1 MSAGG
6 GGGSMRQKGG
16 YEGGQDESVSG
27 GGGCSH
33 RTRQL
38 LLDDRTHGDSGPS
51 VSGCSETR
59 RADVCMY
66 MCLSA
71 VCCLLSVSDLPLVG
85 LRCAPRSLAQGY
97 VALVRA
103 RILCISM

>member
-51 VSGCSETR
+51 VSGCSGTR
-59 RADVCMY
+59 RAGVCMY

-71 VCCLLSVSDLPLVG
+71 VCCLCLTFPSSGSDAHPAHSRRG
-85 LRCAPRSLAQGY
+85 
-97 VALVRA
+97 
-103 RILCISM
+103 M